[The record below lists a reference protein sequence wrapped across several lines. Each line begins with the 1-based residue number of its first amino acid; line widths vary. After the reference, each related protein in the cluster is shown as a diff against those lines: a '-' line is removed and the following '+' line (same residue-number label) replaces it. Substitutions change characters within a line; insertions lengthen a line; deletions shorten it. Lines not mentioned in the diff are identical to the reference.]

1 MGQASLEPEVRI
13 DARMLREAMAEFI
26 EFAGTGGAAL
36 VFSIGYNYGK
46 RVAERELSE
55 GPVKLRDVLRVV
67 RSWSKVSVKVEQGG
81 EVLVVGSDDP
91 FTVGFVSGCVSR
103 VAEDLRVH
111 YENSRALIALKLKE
125 GTADRSKIFSLLSI
139 LT

>member
-13 DARMLREAMAEFI
+13 DARILREAMVEFI

-55 GPVKLRDVLRVV
+55 SSVKLRDVLRVV
-67 RSWSKVSVKVEQGG
+67 RSWSKVSVKIKQGG

-125 GTADRSKIFSLLSI
+125 GAVGRSKIFSFL
-139 LT
+139 